1 VTSPLVAFIPAAA
14 LLVITP
20 GPDMALIT
28 KNALTRGK
36 RAALM
41 TAFGIESGLLVWTGA
56 SVLGIVAVLR
66 SSTVAFTILK
76 FVGAAYLVYLGVT
89 AFLSLRAAARSS
101 GPAPVKALSGSPFR
115 QGLLSNVFN
124 PKIVVFFTS
133 FIPQFVTPGPAAVAQ
148 SVGYAAIFMVMG
160 MVWLVSYA
168 LFAANISTF
177 LRKRRVNQAMTV
189 ATGCVLTGFG
199 VALAFSS

>member
-76 FVGAAYLVYLGVT
+76 FVGAAYLVYLGIT
-89 AFLSLRAAARSS
+89 AFLSLCAAARSS

-199 VALAFSS
+199 VALALSS

>member
-1 VTSPLVAFIPAAA
+1 MTSPLVAFIPAAT

-89 AFLSLRAAARSS
+89 AFLSLRAAARSTES
-101 GPAPVKALSGSPFR
+101 APVKATTGSPFR

-133 FIPQFVTPGPAAVAQ
+133 FIPQFVTPGPGRSPSRWA
-148 SVGYAAIFMVMG
+148 
-160 MVWLVSYA
+160 
-168 LFAANISTF
+168 T
-177 LRKRRVNQAMTV
+177 RR
-189 ATGCVLTGFG
+189 
-199 VALAFSS
+199 SSW